1 MVHLYSTLSQET
13 SSLNT
18 NKSKMPA
25 AGMGTKE
32 SPGHIALWLI
42 SLGIQK
48 DRILQFLHKH
58 KTVDQAAKYI
68 RQRFMAARS
77 QSESRQ
83 DLDSKF
89 TPVKY
94 ESIRQTQGE
103 SFTMHQVPN
112 LQPLHDKSRY
122 QHRINPSQYHKP
134 TFAAIDTLLTRLAS
148 ATASTTSQLCQPFVK
163 SGTIL
168 DTTSP

>member
-1 MVHLYSTLSQET
+1 
-13 SSLNT
+13 
-18 NKSKMPA
+18 MPA

-42 SLGIQK
+42 SLVNQK
-48 DRILQFLHKH
+48 HRILQFLGSDALHKR
-58 KTVDQAAKYI
+58 KTVDHAAKYI

-89 TPVKY
+89 TLVEY

-103 SFTMHQVPN
+103 FFTSTE
-112 LQPLHDKSRY
+112 L
-122 QHRINPSQYHKP
+122 
-134 TFAAIDTLLTRLAS
+134 
-148 ATASTTSQLCQPFVK
+148 ATATRQITLPTSDQSISISQVHICCY
-163 SGTIL
+163 
-168 DTTSP
+168 